1 MDHLDRRERLKAR
14 ALQGVKAMK
23 LKKSSSSLEEEVSGA
38 IDKYLSQG
46 FNPVEELK
54 AQLKRKGKD
63 WKKEDIDWDKVEDS
77 LEILYTSKHFDVAEW
92 WANEGKKIHPLLA
105 IAIAPILSLPA
116 SNGHQE
122 RTFSTCQHF
131 NDELRQRLKVERF
144 EMSVLLAVNKE
155 YAGIKIPTEEE
166 AIAFVADVISG
177 IEEEMESGDK
187 DERER
192 ILELEGLDGL
202 ENETFQEDQHET
214 SANITP
220 RRLPF

>member
-1 MDHLDRRERLKAR
+1 
-14 ALQGVKAMK
+14 
-23 LKKSSSSLEEEVSGA
+23 
-38 IDKYLSQG
+38 
-46 FNPVEELK
+46 
-54 AQLKRKGKD
+54 
-63 WKKEDIDWDKVEDS
+63 
-77 LEILYTSKHFDVAEW
+77 
-92 WANEGKKIHPLLA
+92 
-105 IAIAPILSLPA
+105 
-116 SNGHQE
+116 
-122 RTFSTCQHF
+122 
-131 NDELRQRLKVERF
+131 
-144 EMSVLLAVNKE
+144 MSVLLAVNKE